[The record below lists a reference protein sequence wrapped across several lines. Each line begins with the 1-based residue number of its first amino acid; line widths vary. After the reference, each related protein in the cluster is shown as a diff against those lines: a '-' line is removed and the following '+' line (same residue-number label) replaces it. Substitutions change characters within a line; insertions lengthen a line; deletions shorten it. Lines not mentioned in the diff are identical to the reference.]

1 MHSEIAIF
9 VDIILI
15 ESLIVI
21 VVLPEPLMISV
32 FHQQNTVP
40 VQGGNYTIE
49 IGRSRRLLCITNTT
63 VVGSF
68 SPVLTYWASSNSTCT
83 FTPFS
88 KYCYNREHNLIFVV
102 LRLSTSVKTAF
113 SRAQKKCWLS
123 FCVIIEK
130 YSDGSAICLCQ

>member
-21 VVLPEPLMISV
+21 VVLPEPLMTS
-32 FHQQNTVP
+32 FHRQNPVP

-68 SPVLTYWASSNSTCT
+68 SPVLRYWSSSNSTCT

-88 KYCYNREHNLIFVV
+88 KYCYNREHNLIVVV
-102 LRLSTSVKTAF
+102 LRLSTSIKTGF
-113 SRAQKKCWLS
+113 SRAQKKYWLS
-123 FCVIIEK
+123 FCVNIEK